1 MPQTG
6 APPFPTELHKGES
19 PETFIA
25 GGRVVLASAVL
36 ASVWIAAQSSARLA
50 AGTHAFAAS
59 YWGLSLVVLFAA
71 VTGSSKWLIFV
82 ADAVDLVFPVSMAL
96 LTGGTKSPFYVLYL
110 WVVFAASV
118 RWGIKQAVVTAGICT
133 GIVVAGL
140 SLLSADDFRTLVRAE
155 YDPSGLLLTSTY
167 YLVVLAAILY
177 LAEKQKRI
185 RRAALL
191 VSGLIANARI
201 DVGMTRSL
209 QTILAELLHTFGA
222 QEAIVVCRDRQ
233 SSHSVLLK
241 VAGTEEK
248 ATWQEIKPSQAAQFF
263 ELSDSSS
270 TEPGV
275 KNQPRVAYMKRSQV
289 PSWRLMFGEARTKVL
304 LAHISGFP
312 DWDVELFL
320 LDPRDRGYA
329 ALWLL
334 ERIVVDVVPTMY
346 NVYLVRHLR
355 SRAKALERSRLA
367 HELHDGTLQ
376 SLFAM
381 RLQLKALHRRHVLP
395 PQIGG
400 DIDRVEQLLRAEMI
414 QLRGLM
420 QRMSDPTV
428 EPGELVKTLAECVSK
443 FERDSDLHT
452 TFICDSPVINLPSE
466 TCRELVRITQEALVN
481 IHKHSGARN
490 VTVEFRAMQG
500 IYLLGIEDDGVGF
513 DFNGRFTAAEL
524 NRLQKGPRII
534 KQRAES
540 IGAQLIIS
548 SNPGRGSRLEIVL
561 IPATV
566 SEEAHA

>member
-1 MPQTG
+1 MLQTG
-6 APPFPTELHKGES
+6 VRPFPTKLHEGES
-19 PETFIA
+19 PETFVA
-25 GGRVVLASAVL
+25 GARVVLASAVL
-36 ASVWIAAQSSARLA
+36 TAVWIAAQSTGRFA
-50 AGTHAFAAS
+50 ATHALAAS

-71 VTGSSKWLIFV
+71 VSDSAKWLIFV
-82 ADAVDLVFPVSMAL
+82 ADTVDLIFPTCMAL
-96 LTGGTKSPFYVLYL
+96 LTGGTNSPFYVLYL

-118 RWGIKQAVVTAGICT
+118 RGGIKQAVVTAGICT
-133 GIVVAGL
+133 GVVVAAL
-140 SLLSADDFRTLVRAE
+140 SLLSVGDFRTLVRGE
-155 YDPSGLLLTSTY
+155 YDPSALVLTSAY
-167 YLVVLAAILY
+167 YLMVLTAILY

-185 RRAALL
+185 RSATLL
-191 VSGLIANARI
+191 VSRLIANARI

-209 QTILAELLHTFGA
+209 QTILADVVHTFGA

-233 SSHSVLLK
+233 SSQTVLLK
-241 VAGTEEK
+241 VADTEQK
-248 ATWQEIKPSQAAQFF
+248 ATWQEIRPDEAAQFF
-263 ELSDSSS
+263 ELSVAPSA
-270 TEPGV
+270 EPGV
-275 KNQPRVAYMKRSQV
+275 KSQPRVAYMKRAQV
-289 PSWRLMFGEARTKVL
+289 RSWHSMFGEARTKLL
-304 LAHISGFP
+304 LANISEFP

-320 LDPRDRGYA
+320 LDPRDRGYS

-334 ERIVVDVVPTMY
+334 ERIVVDVVPTIY
-346 NVYLVRHLR
+346 NVYLVRRLR

-381 RLQLKALHRRHVLP
+381 RLQLKALHRRHVLT
-395 PQIGG
+395 PQIGS

-428 EPGELVKTLAECVSK
+428 EPGDLVKILAECVSK

-481 IHKHSGARN
+481 IHKHSGAHN
-490 VTVEFRAMQG
+490 VMVEFRGMHG

-513 DFNGRFTAAEL
+513 DFKGQFAAAEL
-524 NRLQKGPRII
+524 NRMQKGPRMI
-534 KQRAES
+534 KQRVES
-540 IGAQLIIS
+540 IGAKLMIF

-561 IPATV
+561 TPANLG
-566 SEEAHA
+566 SEADA